1 MDVRLPIGALFTI
14 LGLVLASF
22 GAASNEALYERSLGI
37 NINLEWGLVM
47 LGFGLVMVVLG
58 SHRSF
63 QDVESSPAPKSHSKP
78 RRREN
83 LSFPGA
89 GAKVRATDLREL
101 FLTTYGTTPRI
112 YRAPG
117 RVNLIGEHTDYNDGF
132 VMPAAIELRVWV
144 AIAPRQD
151 SKLCVCSLN
160 FCETAE
166 IDLQV
171 GPPSPRGQW
180 SDYVFGVAVTLIRSG
195 HQLRGANLLIHSEVP
210 IGAGLSSSAAI
221 EVASGLALLGLSGR
235 VSDMVALAKICRRA
249 ENEYVGARV
258 GIMDQFVSCCGRAG
272 GALML
277 DCRSLDYRLVPLPRS
292 IELVICNT
300 MIKHEHASGEY
311 NRRREQCEEGVRLL
325 SQWLP
330 RVCALRDVTPAELNQ
345 YSARLPQDIF
355 KRCRH
360 VVTENARVINAAA
373 ALERDDLPT
382 FRDLMRESHRSLQ
395 MDYQVSCD
403 ELDLMVELADKQPG
417 VFGSRMT
424 GGGFGGCT
432 INLVDAAAVPKFRE
446 TVSLEYQQ
454 ATGIAPEILVSHAAG
469 AAGEV
474 QE

>member
-14 LGLVLASF
+14 LGVVLASF
-22 GAASNEALYERSLGI
+22 GAASNEALYAQSLGI

-58 SHRSF
+58 SRRSF
-63 QDVESSPAPKSHSKP
+63 QKSSPASNSYSKP
-78 RRREN
+78 GQNED
-83 LSFPGA
+83 SSSYGA
-89 GAKVRATDLREL
+89 GASVKAADLREM
-101 FLTTYGTTPRI
+101 FFTTYGTAPRI

-117 RVNLIGEHTDYNDGF
+117 RVNLIGEHTDYNEGF
-132 VMPAAIELRVWV
+132 VLPAAIELYVWV

-151 SKLCVCSLN
+151 SKFCVRSLN

-166 IDLQV
+166 MDLQV
-171 GPPSPRGQW
+171 GGSSRRGHW
-180 SDYVFGVAVTLIRSG
+180 SDYVFGVAVTLVRRG
-195 HQLRGANLLIHSEVP
+195 HQLRGANLLVHGEVP

-221 EVASGLALLGLSGR
+221 EVACGLALVGLSGSPLHP
-235 VSDMVALAKICRRA
+235 VELAKICRRA

-272 GALML
+272 DALML
-277 DCRSLDYRLVPLPRS
+277 DCRSLDYRLVPLPPG

-300 MIKHEHASGEY
+300 MVKHEHASGEY

-330 RVCALRDVTPAELNQ
+330 DVRALRDVTPAQLNQ
-345 YSARLPQDIF
+345 YSTMLPHDIF

-360 VVTENARVINAAA
+360 VVTENARVISAAV
-373 ALERDDLPT
+373 ALERSDLPT

-395 MDYQVSCD
+395 LDYQVSCD
-403 ELDLMVELADKQPG
+403 ELDQMVEIAAKQPG

-432 INLVDAAAVPKFRE
+432 INLVDTAAVPKFRE
-446 TVSLEYQQ
+446 AVSLEYQQ
-454 ATGIAPEILVSHAAG
+454 ATGIVPEIVVSHAAEG
-469 AAGEV
+469 AGNV